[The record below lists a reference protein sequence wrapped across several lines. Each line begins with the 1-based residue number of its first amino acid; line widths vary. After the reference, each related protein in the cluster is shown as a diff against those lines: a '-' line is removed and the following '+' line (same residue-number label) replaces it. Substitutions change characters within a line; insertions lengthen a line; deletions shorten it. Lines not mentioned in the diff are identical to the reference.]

1 MSETIEPA
9 QQGLEHAHAAIEGH
23 AEHSDSGARRV
34 AILISVLAA
43 ALALAEMGEKGAQNA
58 YLTHHVEVSDDWAF
72 YQAKTLRS
80 NMYTLHIDTMNSLPN
95 ASDPAIQKRVEAA
108 RAEQAR
114 LEDDEKTLGRKQL
127 RARAEEQTRQRED
140 AFEHYHKFELVV
152 GALQIAIVIA
162 SVSVVTRMRALA
174 IGAGVLGGGGALYGV
189 AVAAG
194 WV

>member
-9 QQGLEHAHAAIEGH
+9 QQGLEHAHAAVEGH
-23 AEHSDSGARRV
+23 AENSDGGARRI

-43 ALALAEMGEKGAQNA
+43 ALALSEMGEKGAQND
-58 YLTHHVEVSDDWAF
+58 YLTHHVGVSDQWAF

-80 NMYTLHIDTMNSLPN
+80 GMYALHIDTLASLPN
-95 ASDPAIQKRVEAA
+95 ASDPAIQQRIEAA
-108 RAEQAR
+108 KAEQAR

-127 RARAEEQTRQRED
+127 RAAAEEQTRQRD
-140 AFEHYHKFELVV
+140 AAFERYHKFELVV
-152 GALQIAIVIA
+152 GALQIAIVLA

-174 IGAGVLGGGGALYGV
+174 IAAGVLGGGGALYGI

>member
-9 QQGLEHAHAAIEGH
+9 QQGLEHAHAAVEGH

-43 ALALAEMGEKGAQNA
+43 ALALAEMGEKGAQNE
-58 YLTHHVEVSDDWAF
+58 YLTHHVAVSDDWAF

-80 NMYTLHIDTMNSLPN
+80 GMYALHIDTLDSLPN
-95 ASDPAIQKRVEAA
+95 AADPAIQKRVEAA

-127 RARAEEQTRQRED
+127 RARAEEQTRQRDD
-140 AFEHYHKFELVV
+140 AFAHYHKFELVV
-152 GALQIAIVIA
+152 GALQIAIVLA

-174 IGAGVLGGGGALYGV
+174 IGAGALGGVGALYGL
-189 AVAAG
+189 AVATG
-194 WV
+194 WA